1 VAEFVAAQEARIDGL
16 LCRVIKQ
23 DKTIERLQ
31 KQVEEYATPR
41 PTLIAQAQDAL
52 TLLARDEAGDSED
65 RDAPVA
71 ARTRH
76 QRYEAAVPSSSL
88 SPPPSRVSLPPSSPG
103 PSLPAAPPASV
114 RSISPLLPSSSAP
127 VPAVMQPTSEE
138 VERAVDFGISVL
150 STPFCQYGSCAFF
163 VQFG

>member
-1 VAEFVAAQEARIDGL
+1 MAEFVAAQEARIDGL
-16 LCRVIKQ
+16 LCRIIKQ
-23 DKTIERLQ
+23 DKPIERLQ

-52 TLLARDEAGDSED
+52 TLLARNEAGDSED
-65 RDAPVA
+65 RNAPVA

-76 QRYEAAVPSSSL
+76 QRYEAAMPSSSL
-88 SPPPSRVSLPPSSPG
+88 SPPPSRVSLPPSSPD
-103 PSLPAAPPASV
+103 PSLPATPPASV
-114 RSISPLLPSSSAP
+114 RSISPLLPSSSTP
-127 VPAVMQPTSEE
+127 ISAVTQLTSEKM
-138 VERAVDFGISVL
+138 ERAIDFGMSAL